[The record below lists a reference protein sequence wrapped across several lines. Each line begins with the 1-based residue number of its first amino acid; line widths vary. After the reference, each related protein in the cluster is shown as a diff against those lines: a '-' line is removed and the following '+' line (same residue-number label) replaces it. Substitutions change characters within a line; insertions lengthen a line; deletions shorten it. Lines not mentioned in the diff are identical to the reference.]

1 MEKKNSTE
9 QADKL
14 TVELFGSPEE
24 VREMAKTDRE
34 AHSYEEARTAL
45 REVVNKPLK
54 SRSGLQA
61 TVSNNTVEKILSGKA
76 VDKSFDRK
84 AHFRAAANLE
94 KLFSNAIEP
103 FNFDKAA
110 EKNNEHLKAIR
121 RLYAPMAFNGR
132 VVPVKFTI
140 KEMDNERDGRRIYT
154 LEAID
159 VDLDKKIRDAGK
171 GIP

>member
-1 MEKKNSTE
+1 M
-9 QADKL
+9 
-14 TVELFGSPEE
+14 P
-24 VREMAKTDRE
+24 
-34 AHSYEEARTAL
+34 
-45 REVVNKPLK
+45 
-54 SRSGLQA
+54 
-61 TVSNNTVEKILSGKA
+61 SGKA
-76 VDKSFDRK
+76 VDKSFDRE

-103 FNFDKAA
+103 FNFDKAT

-121 RLYAPMAFNGR
+121 RLYAPMVCNGR